1 MGQQIDVNHLNIY
14 YGSFLA
20 VEDVNLHIAANK
32 VTAFIGPSGCGKST
46 VLRTLDRMH
55 EITPGAHCTGE
66 VLLEG
71 QNLYA
76 PDVDPVAVR
85 RDIGMVFQRP
95 NPFPTMSIRENVLA
109 GVTLNNRKI
118 TKSDADDLVEWAL
131 RGANLWNE
139 VKDRLDNPCIGLSG
153 GQQQRLCIAR
163 AVAVHPQV
171 LLMDEPCSALD
182 PISTL
187 AVEDLIEELK
197 QDYTIVIV
205 THNMQQA
212 ARIADYTAFFNLK
225 AVGQPGHLEYFA
237 DTTTM
242 FNNPQNEE
250 AERYVSGHFG

>member
-1 MGQQIDVNHLNIY
+1 MGQRIDVNHLNIF
-14 YGSFLA
+14 YGDFLA
-20 VEDVNLHIAANK
+20 VEDVNINIEANK

-55 EITPGAHCTGE
+55 EIIPGAHCEGE

-71 QNLYA
+71 KNLYDK
-76 PDVDPVAVR
+76 DVDPVAVR
-85 RDIGMVFQRP
+85 RDVGMVFQRP

-109 GVTLNNRKI
+109 GVKLNNRKI
-118 TKSDADDLVEWAL
+118 SKSDADELVEWAL

-139 VKDRLDNPCIGLSG
+139 VKDRLDNPGIGLSG

-187 AVEDLIEELK
+187 AVEDLINELK
-197 QDYTIVIV
+197 NDYTIVIV

-225 AVGQPGHLEYFA
+225 AVGQPGHLEYFT

-250 AERYVSGHFG
+250 AERYVSGRFG

>member
-1 MGQQIDVNHLNIY
+1 MGQQIDINHLNIY

-109 GVTLNNRKI
+109 GITLNNRKI

-139 VKDRLDNPCIGLSG
+139 VKDRLDNPGIGLSG

-163 AVAVHPQV
+163 AVAVHPTV

>member
-1 MGQQIDVNHLNIY
+1 MGQRIDVNHLNIY
-14 YGSFLA
+14 YGDFLA
-20 VEDVNLHIAANK
+20 VEDVNINIEANK

-46 VLRTLDRMH
+46 VLRPLDRMH
-55 EITPGAHCTGE
+55 EIIPGAHCEGE

-71 QNLYA
+71 KNLYDK
-76 PDVDPVAVR
+76 DVDPVAVR
-85 RDIGMVFQRP
+85 RDVGMVFQRP

-109 GVTLNNRKI
+109 GVKLNNRKI
-118 TKSDADDLVEWAL
+118 SKSDADDLVEWAL

-139 VKDRLDNPCIGLSG
+139 VKDRLDNPGIGLSG

-187 AVEDLIEELK
+187 AVEDLINELK
-197 QDYTIVIV
+197 NEYTIVIV

-225 AVGQPGHLEYFA
+225 AVGQPGHLEYFT

-250 AERYVSGHFG
+250 AERYVSGRFG